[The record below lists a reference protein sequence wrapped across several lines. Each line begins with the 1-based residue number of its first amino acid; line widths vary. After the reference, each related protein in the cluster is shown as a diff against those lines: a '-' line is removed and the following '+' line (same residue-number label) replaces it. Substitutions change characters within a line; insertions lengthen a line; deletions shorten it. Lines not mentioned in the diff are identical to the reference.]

1 MKAMTWW
8 RKQLTR
14 GSAKWGSAAMRVDT
28 QGQRAGITTRANI
41 SGQSLR
47 DPLLLIV
54 VLLLLWQA
62 LYFFAG
68 DIALSSPLATFR
80 RLGQMFGD
88 PRFVP
93 HVVETLSAFLQAF
106 ALAVLLGLA
115 VGIALGAHRLTGEVA
130 EPILVALY
138 SIPKVTLYPIILLI
152 FGIGMPAKVAFGT
165 IQGVV
170 PVALFTM
177 NAIRNVNPVFNRTA
191 RVHNLSAIAWIRD
204 VLVPATLPEVVT
216 GIRVGFSLALIGTLL
231 GEMFGAQRGLGFLLM
246 QAMSLHNMPN
256 IMAVTLLLV
265 IFAATVNTALLGIDR
280 RLRRRSGVSGT

>member
-1 MKAMTWW
+1 MKW
-8 RKQLTR
+8 
-14 GSAKWGSAAMRVDT
+14 
-28 QGQRAGITTRANI
+28 
-41 SGQSLR
+41 R

-80 RLGQMFGD
+80 RLGQMLSD

-93 HVVETLSAFLQAF
+93 HVLETLSAFLQAF
-106 ALAVLLGLA
+106 VLAVLLGLA
-115 VGIALGAHRLTGEVA
+115 IGIALGAHPLTGEVA

-191 RVHNLSAIAWIRD
+191 RVHNLSPIARIRD

-256 IMAVTLLLV
+256 IMAVTLMLV
-265 IFAATVNTALLGIDR
+265 IFAAIVNTALLGIDR
-280 RLRRRSGVSGT
+280 RLRRRSGVSSA